1 MGDRLLFWA
10 TLKGTSLRSLLRS
23 AFALTGDIWSFE
35 TEKQLERYVKMDLPR
50 IVITGVGLT
59 APNGNDLIS
68 FRANL
73 LSGKANV
80 SNIEMR
86 YMGTVHAGVCDF
98 ETRKYQT
105 RKELRNSTRAGSIAI
120 YCGREA
126 VSDSGIR
133 WESVDISR
141 VGVYIGT
148 TEHGNV
154 ETENEVYNIS
164 QYGYDVRYW
173 SHHHNPRTVANNPAG
188 ELTMNMGIH
197 GPHYTI
203 GAACAAGNAGLIQA
217 CQMLRLGEVDLA
229 LAGGVSESIH
239 TFGIFAGFKSQGA
252 LATHED
258 PCRASRP
265 FDTGRNGIV
274 VSEGGALFTLERLD
288 DALARKAK
296 IYGEIVGYHINSDAT
311 DAVLPNSERQAECM
325 RAALLKARL
334 NPGDIHILNTH
345 ATSTPQGDAQ
355 ECKALRDVFN
365 SESCPDLRINNTKSF
380 IGHAMG
386 AAGALELAGN
396 LPAFEDHWVHPTINV
411 DDLDPECAHPQLVIN
426 TPQKLE
432 RVETILNNSFGMLG
446 INSCL
451 IIKRVAQPY

>member
-1 MGDRLLFWA
+1 MEY
-10 TLKGTSLRSLLRS
+10 S
-23 AFALTGDIWSFE
+23 
-35 TEKQLERYVKMDLPR
+35 R

-59 APNGNDLIS
+59 APNGNDLGTFRS
-68 FRANL
+68 NLLAGRAN
-73 LSGKANV
+73 V
-80 SNIEMR
+80 TNIEMR
-86 YMGTVHAGVCDF
+86 YMGMVHAGVCDF
-98 ETRKYQT
+98 DARRYQT
-105 RKELRNSTRAGSIAI
+105 RRELRNSTRAGSIAI

-126 VSDSGIR
+126 VKDSGIEWSER
-133 WESVDISR
+133 DTSR

-164 QYGYDVRYW
+164 QYGYDVRFW

-252 LATHED
+252 LAVHED

-265 FDTGRNGIV
+265 FDKGRNGIV
-274 VSEGGALFTLERLD
+274 VSEGGAIFTVERLE
-288 DALARKAK
+288 DALARGAK

-325 RAALLKARL
+325 SAALKKA
-334 NPGDIHILNTH
+334 GVKASDIDIVNTH
-345 ATSTPQGDAQ
+345 ATSTPQGDSQ
-355 ECKALRDVFN
+355 ECKALREVFPG
-365 SESCPDLRINNTKSF
+365 ESCPSTWINNTKSF

-396 LPAFEDHWVHPTINV
+396 LPAFTDNLVHPTINIEE
-411 DDLDPECAHPQLVIN
+411 LDPECAHPNLVIN
-426 TPQKLE
+426 EPRKVDSVNTL
-432 RVETILNNSFGMLG
+432 LNNSFGMLG

-451 IIKRVAQPY
+451 IIKRVAPST

>member
-1 MGDRLLFWA
+1 
-10 TLKGTSLRSLLRS
+10 
-23 AFALTGDIWSFE
+23 
-35 TEKQLERYVKMDLPR
+35 MDLSR

-59 APNGNDLIS
+59 APNGNDLVT

-73 LSGKANV
+73 LSGKASV

-86 YMGTVHAGVCDF
+86 YMGTVHAGVCEFD
-98 ETRKYQT
+98 TRKYQN

-126 VSDSGIR
+126 VLHSGID
-133 WESVDISR
+133 WEGVDTSR

-217 CQMLRLGEVDLA
+217 CQMLQLGEVDLA

-252 LATHED
+252 LAMHDD

-265 FDTGRNGIV
+265 FDMARNGIV
-274 VSEGGALFTLERLD
+274 VSEGGAIFTLERLD
-288 DALARKAK
+288 DALARGAR

-311 DAVLPNSERQAECM
+311 DAVLPNSERQAQCM
-325 RAALLKARL
+325 RAALRKAGL
-334 NPGDIHILNTH
+334 NPEDIHILNTH
-345 ATSTPQGDAQ
+345 ATSTPQGDSQ
-355 ECKALRDVFN
+355 ECKALREVFDADR
-365 SESCPDLRINNTKSF
+365 CPYLRVNNTKSF

-396 LPAFEDHWVHPTINV
+396 LPSFEDHWVHPTINV
-411 DDLDPECAHPQLVIN
+411 DDLDPECAHPRLVLN
-426 TPQKLE
+426 SPQKLD
-432 RVETILNNSFGMLG
+432 RAETLLNNSFGMLG

-451 IIKRVAQPY
+451 IIKKVAQPSEPPKTPDLYD